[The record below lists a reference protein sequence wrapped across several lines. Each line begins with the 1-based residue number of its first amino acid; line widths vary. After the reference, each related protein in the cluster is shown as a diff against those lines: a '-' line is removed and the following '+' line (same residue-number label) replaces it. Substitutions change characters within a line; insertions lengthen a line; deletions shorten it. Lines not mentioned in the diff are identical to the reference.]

1 MRTTWNF
8 YSAGTLIFGNGAI
21 SQLGRRCLERGW
33 HRALVVTDQ
42 NLVQAGIVPRVE
54 QILHDAKIAVS
65 VFAEGQPEPS
75 VALAISAA
83 ERADAFR
90 PQVIIGLGGGS
101 NIDLA
106 KFAAVLVKHGGGP
119 AQYDPKQFFS
129 FNNVPGPVLPIVGIP
144 TTAGTGSEVSH
155 AAVLTDTEN
164 HIKVSTLSN
173 HLRPALALVDP
184 ELTFT
189 CPKKVTADSGID
201 ALTHAIEAYTAIDS
215 TQLPIP
221 PDEDV
226 AYSGSHPLGDCLAEK
241 AIELVGKHLPA
252 AVADG
257 TNKVAR
263 EGMALASTIAGL
275 AFSNCAVALV
285 HALEYP
291 LGAVLHCSH
300 GAGNGL
306 LLPYVMRF
314 NLPAKLAAFARIAH
328 LLGEDT
334 RGCNEQEAAERAI
347 AAVERLREKIGIP
360 TRIRDLG
367 GTREQLPTFA
377 AKAFAIKRLRDVNP
391 RVPTEADLLG
401 ILEAAY

>member
-334 RGCNEQEAAERAI
+334 RGCTEQEAAERAI

>member
-1 MRTTWNF
+1 MRNTWTF
-8 YSAGTLIFGNGAI
+8 HSAGQLIFGNGAVQ
-21 SQLGRRCLERGW
+21 QLGRRCLEQHW
-33 HRALVVTDQ
+33 HRALVITDK
-42 NLVQAGIVPRVE
+42 NLVNAGIVARVE
-54 QILHDAKIAVS
+54 ESLHNAKIAAS
-65 VFAEGQPEPS
+65 IFAEGEPEPS
-75 VALAISAA
+75 VALAIRAA
-83 ERADAFR
+83 EHAAVFQ

-106 KFAAVLVKHGGGP
+106 KFAAVLVKHGGDP
-119 AQYDPKQFFS
+119 AQFDPAQFFS
-129 FNNVPGPVLPIVGIP
+129 FNNVPGPVMPIIGIP

-155 AAVLTDTEN
+155 AAVLTDTTN

-184 ELTFT
+184 ELTYT
-189 CPKKVTADSGID
+189 CPPKVTADSGID
-201 ALTHAIEAYTAIDS
+201 ALTHAIEALTAIDF

-221 PDEDV
+221 PEDDV
-226 AYSGSHPLGDCLAEK
+226 AYSGSHPLGDSLAEK

-257 TNKVAR
+257 SNKVAR
-263 EGMALASTIAGL
+263 EGMALASTLAGL

-291 LGAVLHCSH
+291 IGAVLHCSH

-314 NLPAKLAAFARIAH
+314 NLPAKTAAFAKIAH

-334 RGCNEQEAAERAI
+334 RGCNEQEAAERSI
-347 AAVERLREKIGIP
+347 VAVEQLRKKIGIP
-360 TRIRDLG
+360 ERIRELG

-377 AKAFAIKRLRDVNP
+377 AKAYAIKRLRDVNP
-391 RVPTEADLLG
+391 RVASEADLLG

>member
-1 MRTTWNF
+1 MRNTWNF

-21 SQLGRRCLERGW
+21 KQLGRRCLERGW

-42 NLVQAGIVPRVE
+42 NLVKAGIVPRVE
-54 QILHDAKIAVS
+54 QILHEAQIAVS
-65 VFAEGQPEPS
+65 VFAEGEPEPS
-75 VALAISAA
+75 VALAIRAA
-83 ERADAFR
+83 ERADSFR

-119 AQYDPKQFFS
+119 AQYDPQQFFS
-129 FNNVPGPVLPIVGIP
+129 FNNVPGPVLPIVGVP

-155 AAVLTDTEN
+155 AAVLTDTQN

-184 ELTFT
+184 ELTYT
-189 CPKKVTADSGID
+189 CPQKVTADSGID
-201 ALTHAIEAYTAIDS
+201 ALTHAIEAYTAIDF

-221 PDEDV
+221 PDDDV
-226 AYSGSHPLGDCLAEK
+226 AYSGAHPLGDCLAEK
-241 AIELVGKHLPA
+241 AIQLIGQHLPA

-257 TNKVAR
+257 TNQAAR

-314 NLPAKLAAFARIAH
+314 NLPTKRSTFARIAH

-334 RGCNEQEAAERAI
+334 RGCSEQESAERAI
-347 AAVERLREKIGIP
+347 VAVERLRKQIGIP
-360 TRIRDLG
+360 ERIRDLG

-391 RVPTEADLLG
+391 RVATEADLLG
-401 ILEAAY
+401 ILEAAF